1 MARYRLTASSTVK
14 PGGPPGVSLLY
25 YPKAKQT
32 EANGGETVH
41 APIRE
46 FRTALFL
53 HLVPHTYIHKSIPV
67 SLRQTHGLVFCCYF
81 SNGTLR

>member
-46 FRTALFL
+46 F
-53 HLVPHTYIHKSIPV
+53 
-67 SLRQTHGLVFCCYF
+67 
-81 SNGTLR
+81 